1 MKAKADLITQIAR
14 DYYLA
19 QLTLGQISQKYQIS
33 RYLITKY
40 LKQAREQGIV
50 QINIQAPIARNWTLE
65 SKISH
70 KFALDNVFIIKDADC
85 LGDSQQNLLTFAA
98 ETIQTQIAACHVVT
112 MSWGETVAQVI
123 SKFQTHVQEDLLF
136 VPLMGQSLKSES
148 FAGATPLSQKAA
160 AKYHSAYYTLPAP
173 LYLLNDTTR
182 QQLALEPALHA
193 PLAALNQAEFLFTGL
208 GTAASFHNV
217 PLWQQYQREIFPDVD
232 FQQVAGLLFGRPYD
246 LQGHILNKQHDK
258 AFGASIDQIQHIPQR
273 LAIVQSKFKVNA
285 LLGALRGHLL
295 TEVIMTEA
303 VAQRVLAVG

>member
-50 QINIQAPIARNWTLE
+50 QINIQTPIARNWTLE

-112 MSWGETVAQVI
+112 MTWGETVAQVI

-136 VPLMGQSLKSES
+136 IPLMGQSLKSES

-160 AKYHSAYYTLPAP
+160 AKYHSSYYTLPAP

-182 QQLALEPALHA
+182 QQLALEPALHV

-217 PLWQQYQREIFPDVD
+217 PLWQQHQREIFPDVD

-246 LQGHILNKQHDK
+246 SQGHILNKQHDK